1 MKYLIAVILTAAI
14 SLSVAFAKGEGEIL
28 FRDIPWGITLDEY
41 VGRLED
47 EGMQITL
54 VLPSETG
61 CTVNLGN
68 SNLEP
73 VCKVAGYD
81 AFMINVNSVYDVN
94 DGDIDSDP
102 LNSLVYSASYTLIP
116 NEDDVISD
124 LRKKLSVLYGEETIL
139 NQHCSFESYLWN
151 GRNNTTVELKPGLT
165 QIVYT
170 DNSVK
175 AKVEEIEVFLYRNST
190 NLEGL

>member
-14 SLSVAFAKGEGEIL
+14 SLSAAFAKGEGKIL

-47 EGMQITL
+47 EEMQITL

-61 CTVNLGN
+61 CSVSLGN

-81 AFMINVNSVYDVN
+81 AFMINVDSVYALN
-94 DGDIDSDP
+94 DGVIDPDP
-102 LNSLVYSASYTLIP
+102 LNSLVYSASYTLMP
-116 NEDDVISD
+116 NDDDVISD
-124 LRKKLSVLYGEETIL
+124 LREKLSVLYGEETIL
-139 NQHCSFESYLWN
+139 NQYWSIESYLWN
-151 GRNNTTVELKPGLT
+151 GENNTTVELKPGLT
-165 QIVYT
+165 QIIYT
-170 DNSVK
+170 DNSIK
-175 AKVEEIEVFLYRNST
+175 TKLGEVEEILYNASVD
-190 NLEGL
+190 LEGL